1 MCKEEMMMRLLTA
14 PADVVERV
22 AVILDGRSAE
32 TTPGDRRLLTLTEAA
47 HELSVSRMTI
57 HRMCA
62 DGRLATIQT
71 RAGRRRIASA
81 ALTAFLTGKEV
92 SA

>member
-1 MCKEEMMMRLLTA
+1 MSKEELIGRLLSATPSELEKVDA
-14 PADVVERV
+14 
-22 AVILDGRSAE
+22 IFNGRDNLPD
-32 TTPGDRRLLTLTEAA
+32 TGDRRLLTLTEAA
-47 HELSVSRMTI
+47 HELNISRMTI

-81 ALTAFLTGKEV
+81 ELTAFLQGKGV

>member
-1 MCKEEMMMRLLTA
+1 MKKEEMMMRLLTA
-14 PADVVERV
+14 PADVVDRV
-22 AVILDGRSAE
+22 AVILDGRQTE
-32 TTPGDRRLLTLTEAA
+32 TTPGDRRLLTLTAAA
-47 HELSVSRMTI
+47 HELNVSRMTI

-81 ALTAFLTGKEV
+81 AITEFLKGC
-92 SA
+92 AQ

>member
-47 HELSVSRMTI
+47 HELNVSRMTI

-71 RAGRRRIASA
+71 RAGRRRVASQTITDFLKGGA
-81 ALTAFLTGKEV
+81 A
-92 SA
+92 

>member
-47 HELSVSRMTI
+47 HELNVSRMTI

-71 RAGRRRIASA
+71 RAGRRRVASQTITGFLKGGA
-81 ALTAFLTGKEV
+81 A
-92 SA
+92 

>member
-1 MCKEEMMMRLLTA
+1 MSQEEMMMKLLTA
-14 PADVVERV
+14 SPKTIGRV
-22 AVILDGRSAE
+22 AEILDGRLAE
-32 TTPGDRRLLTLTEAA
+32 TTPSDRRLLTLTEAA
-47 HELSVSRMTI
+47 HELALSRMTI

-81 ALTAFLTGKEV
+81 ELTAFLQGKGV